1 MANRTPSLRQ
11 VLTPCCNWPKAQ
23 SLPAAIHKSALL
35 AETGSIGGALDSR
48 ALLWSYILTDV
59 MEALRIPQ
67 SPSKARPPRKRAGS
81 FTAMIALKEGRGA
94 FAEALI
100 AALGAKAG
108 CPFTLTF
115 DQRAG
120 VLAALGRVSAWT
132 TFGGRSVEFRE
143 APADNGGVSPHKHR
157 LADYLRP
164 KTLVMLL
171 LGFSSGLPFYLVGN
185 TFGYW
190 LRDEHTSLTAIGFLS
205 WVGIAYSLQFLWAP
219 LMDRVD
225 LPLFKRL
232 GHRRGWM
239 MFSQIVIGLALSAM
253 GGTGTKAGLGR
264 LGAFALV
271 VAFAS
276 STQDIVVDAWRIESA
291 DDGEEQGLLA
301 SAYQFSYRLALLATD
316 SLILIVAGTV
326 GWRVS
331 YGIYGACMAVG
342 MLATWFAK
350 EPERAN
356 AVLDAKKREA
366 PLWTPRGFFD
376 AVVGPFIAFFRA
388 HGWLALVMLAA
399 ISLYR
404 VPDFV
409 MGPMANPYY
418 HDLGPSKETVG
429 AVRGSIGLIATFA
442 GIAAGGF
449 CSLKLGYMRALII
462 GGILQA
468 AAIAA
473 YASLAF
479 AGTTTTLFAL
489 VMAGDNFGIGFAGV
503 ALVAY
508 MSSLT
513 SIGYTATQYALLSS
527 TYALLGKILKG
538 FSGAEVESLSAT

>member
-1 MANRTPSLRQ
+1 
-11 VLTPCCNWPKAQ
+11 
-23 SLPAAIHKSALL
+23 
-35 AETGSIGGALDSR
+35 
-48 ALLWSYILTDV
+48 
-59 MEALRIPQ
+59 
-67 SPSKARPPRKRAGS
+67 
-81 FTAMIALKEGRGA
+81 
-94 FAEALI
+94 
-100 AALGAKAG
+100 
-108 CPFTLTF
+108 
-115 DQRAG
+115 
-120 VLAALGRVSAWT
+120 
-132 TFGGRSVEFRE
+132 
-143 APADNGGVSPHKHR
+143 
-157 LADYLRP
+157 
-164 KTLVMLL
+164 MLL

-205 WVGIAYSLQFLWAP
+205 WVGIAYSLKFLWAP

-239 MFSQIVIGLALSAM
+239 MFSQIVVGLALCAM
-253 GGTGTKAGLGR
+253 GGTGTQAGLGR
-264 LGAFALV
+264 LGAFALI

-291 DDGEEQGLLA
+291 DDGDEQGLLA
-301 SAYQFSYRLALLATD
+301 SAYQFSYRLALLTTD
-316 SLILIVAGTV
+316 SLILLVAAVV
-326 GWRVS
+326 GWRMS

-356 AVLDAKKREA
+356 AVAHEKGREA
-366 PLWTPRGFFD
+366 PLWRGFFD
-376 AVVGPFIAFFRA
+376 AIVGPFIAFFRA

-404 VPDFV
+404 LPDFM
-409 MGPMANPYY
+409 MGPMANPFY
-418 HDLGPSKETVG
+418 HDLGLTKQTVG

-468 AAIAA
+468 AATAA
-473 YASLAF
+473 FATLAF
-479 AGTTTTLFAL
+479 AGLSIRLFAF
-489 VMAGDNFGIGFAGV
+489 VMVGDNFSLSFAAV

-513 SIGYTATQYALLSS
+513 NLGYTATQYALLSS
-527 TYALLGKILKG
+527 TYAWLGKILKG
-538 FSGAEVESLSAT
+538 FSGAAVERLSTTHGLIHAYGIFFIVCGLTGVPAVLLFAALDYWHRRKQPVAAAA

>member
-1 MANRTPSLRQ
+1 LANR
-11 VLTPCCNWPKAQ
+11 
-23 SLPAAIHKSALL
+23 AA
-35 AETGSIGGALDSR
+35 
-48 ALLWSYILTDV
+48 
-59 MEALRIPQ
+59 
-67 SPSKARPPRKRAGS
+67 
-81 FTAMIALKEGRGA
+81 GR
-94 FAEALI
+94 EH
-100 AALGAKAG
+100 
-108 CPFTLTF
+108 
-115 DQRAG
+115 R
-120 VLAALGRVSAWT
+120 
-132 TFGGRSVEFRE
+132 VEFRKAGLE
-143 APADNGGVSPHKHR
+143 NESVSPQKHR

-164 KTLVMLL
+164 KTLTMLL

-190 LRDEHTSLTAIGFLS
+190 LRDENTSLKAIGFLS
-205 WVGIAYSLQFLWAP
+205 WVGIAYSLKFLWAP

-225 LPLFKRL
+225 LPVFGRL

-239 MFSQIVIGLALSAM
+239 MFSQIVVGLALAAM
-253 GGTGTKAGLGR
+253 GGAGTKAGLGR
-264 LGAFALV
+264 LGVLALV

-301 SAYQFSYRLALLATD
+301 SAYQFSYRLALLTTD
-316 SLILIVAGTV
+316 SLILIVAAAV
-326 GWRVS
+326 GWRIS

-342 MLATWFAK
+342 MIATWFAK
-350 EPERAN
+350 EPERAD
-356 AVLDAKKREA
+356 AVMDEKGREA

-388 HGWLALVMLAA
+388 HGWLAIVMLAA

-409 MGPMANPYY
+409 MAPMANPYY
-418 HDLGPSKETVG
+418 HDLGLTKQTVG

-449 CSLKLGYMRALII
+449 CSLKLGYMRALIV

-468 AAIAA
+468 AATAA
-473 YASLAF
+473 YAILAF
-479 AGTTTTLFAL
+479 AGTSIPLFAM
-489 VMAGDNFGIGFAGV
+489 VMVGDNFSLSFAGV

-513 SIGYTATQYALLSS
+513 NIGYTATQYALLSS
-527 TYALLGKILKG
+527 TYAWLGKILKG
-538 FSGAEVESLSAT
+538 FSGAEVESLTATHGLIHAYGIFFIACGLTGVPAVLLFAALSYWYRRKQPVPAAA

>member
-1 MANRTPSLRQ
+1 VSLR
-11 VLTPCCNWPKAQ
+11 
-23 SLPAAIHKSALL
+23 
-35 AETGSIGGALDSR
+35 
-48 ALLWSYILTDV
+48 
-59 MEALRIPQ
+59 
-67 SPSKARPPRKRAGS
+67 
-81 FTAMIALKEGRGA
+81 
-94 FAEALI
+94 
-100 AALGAKAG
+100 
-108 CPFTLTF
+108 
-115 DQRAG
+115 
-120 VLAALGRVSAWT
+120 
-132 TFGGRSVEFRE
+132 
-143 APADNGGVSPHKHR
+143 KHR
-157 LADYLRP
+157 IADYLRP
-164 KTLVMLL
+164 KTLTMLL
-171 LGFSSGLPFYLVGN
+171 LGFSSGLPFFLVGN

-205 WVGIAYSLQFLWAP
+205 WVGIAYSLKFLWAP

-232 GHRRGWM
+232 GHRRGWL
-239 MFSQIVIGLALSAM
+239 MFSQIAVGLALAAM
-253 GGTGTKAGLGR
+253 GGIGTKAGLGR

-291 DDGEEQGLLA
+291 DDGEEQSLLA
-301 SAYQFSYRLALLATD
+301 SAYQFSYRLALLASD
-316 SLILIVAGTV
+316 SLILIVAAAV
-326 GWRVS
+326 GWRMS
-331 YGIYGACMAVG
+331 YGIYGACMAGG
-342 MLATWFAK
+342 MIATWFAK
-350 EPERAN
+350 EPERADT
-356 AVLDAKKREA
+356 VMDEKEREA

-404 VPDFV
+404 VPDFI

-418 HDLGPSKETVG
+418 RDMGLSKETVG

-462 GGILQA
+462 GGTLQA

-473 YASLAF
+473 YATLAF
-479 AGTTTTLFAL
+479 VGMSIRLFAL
-489 VMAGDNFGIGFAGV
+489 VMVGDNFGISFAGV

-513 SIGYTATQYALLSS
+513 NIGYTATQYALLTS
-527 TYALLGKILKG
+527 TYAWLGKILKG
-538 FSGAEVESLSAT
+538 FSGVAVERLSHTHGLVHAYGIFFIACGLTGVPAVLLFAAVDYWHRRKQPVPAAA

>member
-1 MANRTPSLRQ
+1 MP
-11 VLTPCCNWPKAQ
+11 
-23 SLPAAIHKSALL
+23 
-35 AETGSIGGALDSR
+35 
-48 ALLWSYILTDV
+48 
-59 MEALRIPQ
+59 PQ
-67 SPSKARPPRKRAGS
+67 
-81 FTAMIALKEGRGA
+81 
-94 FAEALI
+94 
-100 AALGAKAG
+100 
-108 CPFTLTF
+108 
-115 DQRAG
+115 
-120 VLAALGRVSAWT
+120 
-132 TFGGRSVEFRE
+132 
-143 APADNGGVSPHKHR
+143 KHR

-164 KTLVMLL
+164 KTLAMLL
-171 LGFSSGLPFYLVGN
+171 LGFSSGLPFLLVGN

-205 WVGIAYSLQFLWAP
+205 WVGIAYSLKFLWAP
-219 LMDRVD
+219 VMDRVD

-239 MFSQIVIGLALSAM
+239 MFSQIVVGLALLAM
-253 GGTGTKAGLGR
+253 GGTGTKAGLAR
-264 LGAFALV
+264 LGALALV

-316 SLILIVAGTV
+316 SLILILAAAV
-326 GWRVS
+326 GWRMS
-331 YGIYGACMAVG
+331 YTIYGACMAIG
-342 MLATWFAK
+342 IAATLFAD
-350 EPERAN
+350 EPERAD
-356 AVLDAKKREA
+356 AVADKKQREA
-366 PLWTPRGFFD
+366 PIWTPRGFFD

-388 HGWLALVMLAA
+388 HGWLALLMLAA

-404 VPDFV
+404 VPDFI

-418 HDLGPSKETVG
+418 HDLGLSKQTVG

-442 GIAAGGF
+442 GIAAGGY

-473 YASLAF
+473 YATLAF
-479 AGTTTTLFAL
+479 ASPTIRLFAL

-513 SIGYTATQYALLSS
+513 NIGYTATQYALLSS
-527 TYALLGKILKG
+527 TYAWLGKILKG
-538 FSGAEVESLSAT
+538 FSGAEVEHLSATYGLIHAYGMFFIVCGLAGLPAVLLFALLGYWHSRKLGDVTLG